1 MIGTKVIN
9 SSSTSI
15 AIDGCS
21 GWCICMVSFTVDV
34 DYYTLK
40 TVYGYCTLLAQNNS
54 SMSCTVPC
62 TEIYS
67 GNASNTTTYIDCN
80 SYITNNKRLEIACT
94 SDERK
99 YVISIEKIKYLY
111 MVL

>member
-21 GWCICMVSFTVDV
+21 GWCICMVSFIVYVDV
-34 DYYTLK
+34 YTVK

-67 GNASNTTTYIDCN
+67 GNASNTTTYIDCK
-80 SYITNNKRLEIACT
+80 SYITSNNRLEISCT
-94 SDERK
+94 SDENSHI
-99 YVISIEKIKYLY
+99 ISIEKIKYLY
-111 MVL
+111 MIF